1 MSFPPGRILL
11 LVLLMATLGALGLV
25 LHPPSGSETDQIVWV
40 FDSSHADTYRLP
52 TDRGEALTNTYKK
65 AIGRSAAIKL
75 IPSRALD
82 ARLLCLILGNI
93 HSESQEVPDVV
104 EIEIGSVGKYFRAR
118 PEQNGLYPLDQF
130 IANDPL
136 ASDLSPARLAT
147 WTSGGHVFGIP
158 CDVHPVTVSYRKD
171 LFDQAGV
178 DLKVFDTWPA
188 FREACLRYQ
197 QFWRLRGQKRVAMQL
212 SRWNAS
218 DLMVLLHQQHI
229 ELIDAAGRPSLS
241 DPRIAQT
248 IAFYAQLV
256 AGPEPLGT
264 PVADDMIARDLAE
277 GHTAC
282 VLTPDWRIAYL
293 RSNPNLLGRLAMMP
307 LPRFEPGDARTASWG
322 GTMAAIPKN
331 CRDPEASWQLLRFL
345 QLSPE
350 ALYARQYHTSV
361 LPAVTSAWDDEVWDR
376 PNPLFGGQAIGRL
389 YAQLARELPV
399 QRTSPYSTLLSQSI
413 AAVLTSAQARLES
426 SGPEGLE
433 AFCRERLQTSQ
444 TALNRLLEFAEG
456 G

>member
-1 MSFPPGRILL
+1 MSFAQGKLLL
-11 LVLLMATLGALGLV
+11 LVLLMALLGAAGLL
-25 LHPPSGSETDQIVWV
+25 LHRPSRSESDQTVWV
-40 FDSSHADTYRLP
+40 FDASHADAYRLP
-52 TDRGEALTNTYKK
+52 TDRGEALTQAYKK
-65 AIGRSAAIKL
+65 AVGRTATIKL

-93 HSESQEVPDVV
+93 HSQEVPDVV

-118 PEQNGLYPLDQF
+118 PDQNGLYPLDQF

-136 ASDLSPARLAT
+136 AGDLSPARLAT

-178 DLKVFDTWPA
+178 DLKAYDTWPA
-188 FREACLRYQ
+188 FRDACMRYQ
-197 QFWRLRGQKRVAMQL
+197 QFWRLRGQKRMTMQL
-212 SRWNAS
+212 SRWSAS

-229 ELIDAAGRPSLS
+229 ELIDTAGRPLLS
-241 DPRIAQT
+241 DPRIART

-256 AGPEPLGT
+256 AGTEPIST
-264 PVADDMIARDLAE
+264 PVAEDMVARDLAE

-293 RSNPNLLGRLAMMP
+293 RSNPMLLGRLAMMP
-307 LPRFEPGDARTASWG
+307 LPRFEPSDARTASWG

-350 ALYARQYHTSV
+350 ALYARQYHSSI
-361 LPAVTSAWDDEVWDR
+361 LPAVTSAWDDQEWDR
-376 PNPLFGGQAIGRL
+376 PNQLFGGQAIGRL
-389 YAQLARELPV
+389 YAQLACELPV
-399 QRTSPYSTLLSQSI
+399 QRTSPYSTLLAQSI

-426 SGPEGLE
+426 SGPDGLE
-433 AFCRERLQTSQ
+433 AFCSEQLQTSQ
-444 TALNRLLEFAEG
+444 TALNRLLGFAEG
-456 G
+456 R